1 MLSLLRTS
9 GQFLARLLLPRRYV
23 HASQH
28 PIHTSQAPL
37 CLFILQYMTLRNR
50 KVVLERVAASYTASK
65 EQSLPLLLNK
75 MTIRAATLKEAAMT
89 AQSECFQQL
98 AALGVT
104 QEDALHDVALRMT
117 PQHESN
123 TLVPMTDKMKHASAW
138 LEHRYLCN
146 DAVADLPPGVVVL
159 KSAGMGRSPSQQFIN
174 KLDTLKRRL
183 GLQVY
188 GTNTPASIDDERLQQ
203 AVAELA
209 AHEIQQLQF
218 QLVHGGQ
225 EYQLLDHL
233 ISQLSGRPQEQGKLQ
248 KSKRTLEPRL
258 KHLLEKCT
266 AWLRGDYRGYE
277 KLPDDLKAH
286 RQSVNDWTVG
296 KNEI

>member
-159 KSAGMGRSPSQQFIN
+159 KSAGMGRTPSQQLIT
-174 KLDTLKRRL
+174 KLERLKHGL
-183 GLQVY
+183 GVQVY
-188 GTNTPASIDDERLQQ
+188 GANPPASIDDERLQQ